1 MILGFHLNIQCRPP
15 TSIVVRS
22 SMIVPPSSLV
32 MQSQCSR
39 RRLRLRPRRPKVFCE
54 KVLHAHY
61 ISNGLCLLL
70 LKIQVIDNDV

>member
-39 RRLRLRPRRPKVFCE
+39 RLRLRPLRPKVFCE